1 MKVFFS
7 AEDNS
12 GDAFFF
18 THFFCCATAYFSLSC
33 HMSTLIYMY
42 RVIVVLGF
50 LCQSNSYGHTE
61 TGPRFKVSS
70 ETMSCIGDQTYTTS
84 WIKLVLCKSSY

>member
-18 THFFCCATAYFSLSC
+18 SHFFCCATAYFSLSC
-33 HMSTLIYMY
+33 HMSTLIG
-42 RVIVVLGF
+42 LL
-50 LCQSNSYGHTE
+50 LCQGFYVSPTA
-61 TGPRFKVSS
+61 KV
-70 ETMSCIGDQTYTTS
+70 IRRRG
-84 WIKLVLCKSSY
+84 LGLKSHPKHCHV

>member
-18 THFFCCATAYFSLSC
+18 SHFFCCATAYFSSSC
-33 HMSTLIYMY
+33 HLSTLIYMF
-42 RVIVVLGF
+42 RAIVVLGF
-50 LCQSNSYGHTE
+50 
-61 TGPRFKVSS
+61 F
-70 ETMSCIGDQTYTTS
+70 MSVQQLRSCGDGAS
-84 WIKLVLCKSSY
+84 V

>member
-1 MKVFFS
+1 MGKTICLPTLAGGDIMKVFFS

-18 THFFCCATAYFSLSC
+18 SHFFCCATAYFSLSC
-33 HMSTLIYMY
+33 HMFTLIYMY

-50 LCQSNSYGHTE
+50 YVSPTA
-61 TGPRFKVSS
+61 KV
-70 ETMSCIGDQTYTTS
+70 IRRRG
-84 WIKLVLCKSSY
+84 LGLKSHPKHCHV

>member
-1 MKVFFS
+1 MGKTICLPTLAGGDIMKVFFS

-18 THFFCCATAYFSLSC
+18 SHFFCCATAYFSLSC
-33 HMSTLIYMY
+33 HMFTLIYMY

-50 LCQSNSYGHTE
+50 YNSVQRLRSYGD
-61 TGPRFKVSS
+61 GASV
-70 ETMSCIGDQTYTTS
+70 
-84 WIKLVLCKSSY
+84 